1 MGCRSASSV
10 GLVLTR
16 RVSTEGPSAL
26 CPWRS
31 RSISAPSLARSPRP
45 RSRPQG
51 SSAVRHRSAA
61 RCRSSPVSL
70 AAAPQYASPWRSTA
84 RTLRTSSRRSSRCV
98 RRAGGG
104 RRAAHG
110 TAGWP
115 STDSHFGRQFRLV
128 RGWRRRWR
136 RRRCTLSVR
145 AMASAGILGGARQVT
160 HAHRRARD
168 GGEPSGRL
176 VCPVP
181 DAETARRCGRG

>member
-1 MGCRSASSV
+1 MLSARGRRAQSQRRAARGRRDRARALEAPLPCATAQRPAAAAHQCLSRPH
-10 GLVLTR
+10 LNTR
-16 RVSTEGPSAL
+16 RPGAQRPELCARARAAL
-26 CPWRS
+26 
-31 RSISAPSLARSPRP
+31 L
-45 RSRPQG
+45 
-51 SSAVRHRSAA
+51 VR
-61 RCRSSPVSL
+61 
-70 AAAPQYASPWRSTA
+70 
-84 RTLRTSSRRSSRCV
+84 V